1 MKRFLTQLAS
11 LKLAVILL
19 VMLLVGLAA
28 GTIIESSK
36 GAEVAGRTVYY
47 AWWFLGLQALF
58 TANVIASILTLFPWG
73 KARIGYL
80 LTHGSLLV
88 IFAGASM
95 TYFLKVEG
103 QLGLWEGQTGSQVQ
117 SGDRNGQVAGSF
129 QLPFSVKLDDFEV
142 EHYQGTMRPSQF
154 RSRVQITDLDT
165 GRTFPAQ
172 IWMNHPLHHRGYSL
186 FQSSYQQDRDPTT
199 GAVRREATILSVSKD
214 PGQNVV
220 FVGYALLVLGMCVVL
235 GTRMAET
242 KKRRELERMLEGDA
256 RAPSRGGARA
266 GKAAAAL
273 ALLVLA
279 VGARAADPSVEAL
292 RRLPVQHDGRAM
304 PLDTLAREAVWHVT
318 GGYEWNDEDPVAT
331 VAGWVFDPARAA
343 STPVVK
349 LDSPELAVAV
359 GLPSGTK
366 YAAFGQLVNSPRVL
380 QLMEQARREAMVDR
394 ARHGVLADA
403 EKLEERLTWM
413 QGFFDREKLRVI
425 PKQDPLAKWDVPQID
440 RVQDLVTL
448 STGPRLP
455 GWPSKAAVEREILYK
470 QVRPVRL
477 AWIVLLGALVVSLV
491 AWNGRSKA
499 LDAVA
504 FLGLLAGFGLMTWG
518 IAMRWAVAGRIP
530 ASNMYE
536 SLLFLAWGV
545 GLFAVVALP
554 VLRNRLV
561 VVNATAMAA
570 LTMALTDLLPIDR
583 FIHPMTPVLTG
594 TPWLAIHVPII
605 MVGYSVLA
613 LGMIIAHMQIG
624 FTIFAPRRQDLVARM
639 ADLNY
644 WYMFVGS
651 ILLIAGILTGSVWAA
666 SSWGRYW
673 GWDPKEVWSLVAFLA
688 YMAIVHGRF
697 DRFIGQF
704 GVAAL
709 NVIAFQTILMTY
721 LGVNFVLSS
730 GLHSYGMGDSPVV
743 TWMIVVGVVEGL
755 FVGWGWLAY
764 RRQVTAEGA
773 VSA

>member
-1 MKRFLTQLAS
+1 

-19 VMLLVGLAA
+19 VLLLVGLAA
-28 GTIIESSK
+28 GTIIESTK
-36 GAEVAGRTVYY
+36 GAEVAARTVYY
-47 AWWFLGLQALF
+47 AWWFLVLQGVF
-58 TANVIASILTLFPWG
+58 VANVIASILKLFPWG
-73 KARIGYL
+73 KARVGYL
-80 LTHGSLLV
+80 LTHGSLLL
-88 IFAGASM
+88 IFVGAAM

-103 QLGLWEGQTGSQVQ
+103 RLGIWEGETTNAMQE
-117 SGDRNGQVAGSF
+117 GDRNGELPGQVHK
-129 QLPFSVKLDDFEV
+129 LPFAVKLDDFEV
-142 EHYQGTMRPSQF
+142 ENYPGTMRPSQF
-154 RSRVQITDLDT
+154 RSRVHVTDLDT
-165 GRTFPAQ
+165 GRTFPAE

-186 FQSSYQQDRDPTT
+186 FQSSYQQDRDPST
-199 GAVRREATILSVSKD
+199 GAIRREATILSVSKD
-214 PGQNVV
+214 PGQDVV
-220 FVGYALLVLGMCVVL
+220 FVGYAMLVFGMCVVL
-235 GTRMAET
+235 GTRMAEAR
-242 KKRRELERMLEGDA
+242 KRKELESMLEGDL
-256 RAPSRGGARA
+256 GARTRGAGKA

-273 ALLVLA
+273 ALLLLA
-279 VGARAADPSVEAL
+279 GGARAADPTTEAL
-292 RRLPVQHDGRAM
+292 RRLPVQHDGRSM
-304 PLDTLAREAVWHVT
+304 PFDTLAREAVWHVT
-318 GGYEWNDEDPVAT
+318 GQYSWNDEDPVTT
-331 VAGWVFDPARAA
+331 VSSWIFDPVRAA
-343 STPVVK
+343 STPLVK

-366 YAAFGQLVNSPRVL
+366 FAAFGQLLNSPRVM
-380 QLMEQARREAMVDR
+380 QLMEQARREAMAER
-394 ARHGVLADA
+394 TRHGVIADA
-403 EKLEERLTWM
+403 EKLEERLVWM
-413 QGFFDREKLRVI
+413 QGFFQRDKLRVI
-425 PKQDPLAKWDVPQID
+425 PKQDRRAKWDVPQVE
-440 RVQDLVTL
+440 RVADLVTL

-455 GWPSKAAVEREILYK
+455 GWPSKDAVEREILYK
-470 QVRPVRL
+470 NVRPVRV
-477 AWIVLLGALVVSLV
+477 AWIVLLGALIVSLV

-504 FLGLLAGFGLMTWG
+504 FLGLLGGFGIMTWG

-545 GLFAVVALP
+545 GLFAVIALP
-554 VLRNRLV
+554 LLRNRLV
-561 VVNATAMAA
+561 VLNANAMAA

-583 FIHPMTPVLTG
+583 FIHPMAPVLTG

-605 MVGYSVLA
+605 MIGYSVLA

-624 FTIFAPRRQDLVARM
+624 FTIFAPRRTDLVARM

-721 LGVNFVLSS
+721 LGVNFVLST

-743 TWMIVVGVVEGL
+743 TWMIVVAVAEAA

-764 RRQVTAEGA
+764 RRQLQPDAAGA
-773 VSA
+773 A